1 MAADFFGLPVHSIG
15 NRALTVD
22 CLARG
27 GLRIVRLR
35 PAGRD
40 DNLLA
45 EVPDLHWPTPYGMYH
60 LRGGHRLWHAPEAP
74 LPSDVPDDGD
84 VQIEATATALTLRA
98 VEQPTGLEKTIAVAL
113 CGDEPRL
120 SVRHTLRNLGAEP
133 LEVAPWAITM
143 LPLGGR
149 AIVAQQR
156 AVTDQRLP
164 DRHVVVW
171 PYTRWRDTR
180 LHIDDDFIVV
190 DAQASS
196 AALKIGCLSAGWI
209 GYLRGDFGLIKR
221 FDPQPDRPHPDRN
234 CNAEVY
240 CNQRF
245 IELESLGA
253 SASLAPGAVAEH
265 VEQWKIIAGLEPPTS
280 PERLIELV
288 KSRHL
293 I

>member
-1 MAADFFGLPVHSIG
+1 MTADFYGLPVHSIG

-27 GLRIVRLR
+27 GPRLVRLR
-35 PAGRD
+35 PAGHH

-45 EVPDLHWPTPYGMYH
+45 EVPDLHWPTPYGAYH

-74 LPSDVPDDGD
+74 LPSDVPDDDD
-84 VQIEATATALTLRA
+84 VTIEATTTTLTLRA

-120 SVRHTLRNLGAEP
+120 SVRHTLRNLGAKP
-133 LEVAPWAITM
+133 LDVAPWAITM

-149 AIVAQQR
+149 AIMAQHR
-156 AVTDQRLP
+156 AAIDQRLP
-164 DRHVVVW
+164 DRHVVAW
-171 PYTRWRDTR
+171 PYTRWRDAR
-180 LHIDDDFIVV
+180 LHVDDDFIIV
-190 DAQASS
+190 DAQASA
-196 AALKIGCLSAGWI
+196 AALKIGCFSAGWI
-209 GYLRGDFGLIKR
+209 GYVRGGFGLIKR

-245 IELESLGA
+245 LELESLGA
-253 SASLAPGAVAEH
+253 LVSLAPGAAAEH
-265 VEQWKIIAGLEPPTS
+265 VEQWAIIAGLEQPS
-280 PERLIELV
+280 SSDQLIDLV